1 MKRIIALLLAVTV
14 LVLTLGMTVSCKRR
28 DTNEVNGGNTPVTP
42 DNGGNNNNGDNTED
56 EKGIDYSVT
65 LKDIFGNPIEGIS
78 LKFTYDGKETAAV
91 VTDANGVA
99 TKKIDTYSKVSVEF
113 VDDIRSKGYGDLTKN
128 QKNLNGDTEKTLVL
142 PTLAVLTV
150 VDTEGNPI
158 EGVTVQ
164 ICHNVCLNPQ
174 ATNAEGKVTV
184 AISSTEKVKVCIVSA
199 PAGYAIPEQIGDY
212 AGTPIHAYFEDG
224 VYTLTLTLD
233 TVVLYD

>member
-14 LVLTLGMTVSCKRR
+14 LVLTLGMTVSCKTTEE
-28 DTNEVNGGNTPVTP
+28 DNGGNTPVNP
-42 DNGGNNNNGDNTED
+42 DNGGENNNNNTTED

-78 LKFTYDGKETAAV
+78 LKFTYDGKETDIV

-113 VDDIRSKGYGDLTKN
+113 VDDLRSKGYGDLTKN

-158 EGVTVQ
+158 EGVSVQ
-164 ICHNVCLNPQ
+164 ICHNVCLTPQ
-174 ATNAEGKVTV
+174 STDAEGKVY
-184 AISSTEKVKVCIVSA
+184 ANISSTEKVKICIVSV
-199 PAGYAIPEQIGDY
+199 PAGYAIPEEIGSY
-212 AGTPIHAYFEDG
+212 SGVPIHAYFNEG
-224 VYTLTLTLD
+224 VYTLTFTLEAL
-233 TVVLYD
+233 VLAD

>member
-1 MKRIIALLLAVTV
+1 MKRIIALLLAVAV
-14 LVLTLGMTVSCKRR
+14 LVLTLGMTVSCKT
-28 DTNEVNGGNTPVTP
+28 TNEDNGGNTPVDP
-42 DNGGNNNNGDNTED
+42 DNGGENNNNTTED

-78 LKFTYDGKETAAV
+78 LKFTYDGKETGVV

-174 ATNAEGKVTV
+174 ATNTEGKVTV

-224 VYTLTLTLD
+224 VYTLTLALD

>member
-14 LVLTLGMTVSCKRR
+14 LVLTLGMTVSCKTTE
-28 DTNEVNGGNTPVTP
+28 DDNGGNTPVNP
-42 DNGGNNNNGDNTED
+42 DNGGENNNNNTTED

-65 LKDIFGNPIEGIS
+65 LNDIFGNPIEGIS
-78 LKFTYDGKETAAV
+78 LKFTYDGKETGVV

-113 VDDIRSKGYGDLTKN
+113 VDDLRSKGYGDLTKN

-142 PTLAVLTV
+142 PTIAVLTV

-174 ATNAEGKVTV
+174 ATNTEGKVTV
-184 AISSTEKVKVCIVSA
+184 AISSTEKVKVGFVSV

-224 VYTLTLTLD
+224 VYTLTLTLEAAE
-233 TVVLYD
+233 